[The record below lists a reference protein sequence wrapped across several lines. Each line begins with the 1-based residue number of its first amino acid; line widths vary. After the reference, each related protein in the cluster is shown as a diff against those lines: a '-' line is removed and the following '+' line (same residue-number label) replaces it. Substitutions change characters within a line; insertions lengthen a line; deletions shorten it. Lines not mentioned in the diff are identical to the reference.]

1 MFFNTFAVLSEGSG
15 TTGTPSLLPTLLMIG
30 GLILVFYFFMIRPQ
44 KKRQKEEEKM
54 RNNLQIG
61 DEILTI
67 GGFYFKVVS
76 IKEDSLVVESTA
88 DHSKHRVAKWAVQ
101 HNMTIHDEA

>member
-1 MFFNTFAVLSEGSG
+1 MNLLLLDAAADQAKAQTMSSIMSIGMIVIMFV
-15 TTGTPSLLPTLLMIG
+15 
-30 GLILVFYFFMIRPQ
+30 ILYFVMIRPQ

-61 DEILTI
+61 DEIVTI

-101 HNMTIHDEA
+101 QNMTIHDEA

>member
-1 MFFNTFAVLSEGSG
+1 MNLLLLDAAADQAQTMSSIMSIGMIVVMFV
-15 TTGTPSLLPTLLMIG
+15 
-30 GLILVFYFFMIRPQ
+30 ILYFVMIRPQ

-101 HNMTIHDEA
+101 QNMTIHDEA

>member
-1 MFFNTFAVLSEGSG
+1 MDMASIYSLVMIVIMFV
-15 TTGTPSLLPTLLMIG
+15 
-30 GLILVFYFFMIRPQ
+30 ILYFVMIRPQ

-101 HNMTIHDEA
+101 QNMTIHDET

>member
-1 MFFNTFAVLSEGSG
+1 MNLLLLDAAADQAKAQTMSSIMTIGMIVIMFV
-15 TTGTPSLLPTLLMIG
+15 
-30 GLILVFYFFMIRPQ
+30 ILYFVMIRPQ

-61 DEILTI
+61 DEIVTI

-101 HNMTIHDEA
+101 QNMTIHDEA

>member
-1 MFFNTFAVLSEGSG
+1 MNLLLLEATADQAAQARMSSLMSIGMIVLMFV
-15 TTGTPSLLPTLLMIG
+15 
-30 GLILVFYFFMIRPQ
+30 ILYFVMIRPQ
-44 KKRQKEEEKM
+44 KKKQKEEEKM

-88 DHSKHRVAKWAVQ
+88 DHSKQRIARWAVQ
-101 HNMTIHDEA
+101 QNMTIHDDQ

>member
-1 MFFNTFAVLSEGSG
+1 MNLLLLDAAADQAQAQTMSSIMSIGMIVIMFV
-15 TTGTPSLLPTLLMIG
+15 
-30 GLILVFYFFMIRPQ
+30 ILYFVMIRPQ

-101 HNMTIHDEA
+101 QNMTIHDEA